1 MQDWVPKDTIVRVK
15 AMALICHTDALLVS
29 NDRAEA
35 NVVEIFVASEGSV
48 HVVHTNTVASR
59 VR

>member
-1 MQDWVPKDTIVRVK
+1 MQEEAPKNTIIRVK
-15 AMALICHTDALLVS
+15 AMTLVRNTDALLVS

-35 NVVEIFVASEGSV
+35 NVVEIFVTSEGAV
-48 HVVHTNTVASR
+48 HVVHADTVAGR